1 MPFSRMPFRRLVPL
15 AFVALVACSPI
26 IDTRGNLPEPEDL
39 EKITVG
45 ATSREEV
52 ARILGTPT
60 SVATFDPNTWYY
72 ISKRTETVAFLRPET
87 VEQQVVTVRFD
98 ESGMVKELSDTGKEP
113 PKEIA
118 LVGRTTPTAGQ
129 TFSLFQQIFGNL
141 GRFGD
146 APTKKRLPSP
156 TS

>member
-1 MPFSRMPFRRLVPL
+1 MPFSRLAPL

-26 IDTRGNLPEPEDL
+26 IDTRGNLPEAEDL
-39 EKITVG
+39 EKIQVG

-52 ARILGTPT
+52 TRILGTPT
-60 SVATFDPNTWYY
+60 SVSTFDPNTWYY
-72 ISKRTETVAFLRPET
+72 ISKRTETVAFFRPET

-98 ESGMVKELSDTGKEP
+98 DTGTVKDLSETGKEP
-113 PKEIA
+113 PQEVA
-118 LVGRTTPTAGQ
+118 LVARTTPTAGQ
-129 TFSLFQQIFGNL
+129 SFSLFQQIFGNL